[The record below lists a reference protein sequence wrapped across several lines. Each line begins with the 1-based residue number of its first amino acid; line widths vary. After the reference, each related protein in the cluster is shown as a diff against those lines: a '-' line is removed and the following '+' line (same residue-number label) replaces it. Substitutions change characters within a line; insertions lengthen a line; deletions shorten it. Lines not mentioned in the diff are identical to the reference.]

1 MNISLSLSITQE
13 IPRGGVTD
21 TSFVDEDAVGAGVDP
36 GQLGH
41 HQDTLIFDVCTVI
54 LYCECI
60 RRRGGIV

>member
-1 MNISLSLSITQE
+1 M
-13 IPRGGVTD
+13 
-21 TSFVDEDAVGAGVDP
+21 DEDAVGAGVDP